1 MDAIIAVLTRYGY
14 WVIFGTVF
22 AEQIGLPIPA
32 IPVLLAAGALVG
44 TGHLSAALA
53 LALAGA
59 ASLAAD
65 TVWYAIG
72 RRRGARVLGLLCRV
86 SLEPDSCVSRTQRI
100 FTRHGARSLLVAKFI
115 PGFSTIAPPLSG
127 VVRIPIRQFLVFTGL
142 GGVLWAGA
150 FLAVGWLFSRQLEI
164 IAESA
169 ARFGSWT
176 VALLGAM
183 LGGYIAWKYIERQRF
198 LRKLR
203 IARITP
209 EELKLMLE
217 GGEDVMVVDVRD
229 QIDFDV
235 DPAVIPGALHV
246 TTDELECASPR
257 DPPRPRDHPLLY
269 VTERSVQRPGGA
281 ALETARHQ
289 AGAAAG
295 WRLSRLART
304 GLSADRCARVGDT
317 HRRLVMIWGLTAS
330 TFTLMH
336 VLLSLIGIGAGLVVM
351 AGLLTGRSLNGWTGL
366 FLFTTVATSVTGFG
380 FPFDRL
386 LPSHKVG
393 IISLVVLVVA
403 ILARYALHLRG
414 PWRWIYVVCAMVA
427 LYLNV
432 FVGVVQAFLRIPLLH
447 AMAPQQTE
455 SPFVVV
461 QLVGLALFGLLTI
474 VAATR
479 FRPSDR
485 DGGAGSSHGE
495 VHGQA

>member
-1 MDAIIAVLTRYGY
+1 MDAIVAVLTRYGY

-44 TGHLSAALA
+44 TDHLSAALA

-72 RRRGARVLGLLCRV
+72 RHRGARVLGLLCRV

-150 FLAVGWLFSRQLEI
+150 FVAVGWLFTRQLEI

-246 TTDELECASPR
+246 TTDELEARHHEIPR
-257 DPPRPRDHPLLY
+257 DREIILY
-269 VTERSVQRPGGA
+269 YT
-281 ALETARHQ
+281 
-289 AGAAAG
+289 
-295 WRLSRLART
+295 
-304 GLSADRCARVGDT
+304 
-317 HRRLVMIWGLTAS
+317 
-330 TFTLMH
+330 
-336 VLLSLIGIGAGLVVM
+336 
-351 AGLLTGRSLNGWTGL
+351 
-366 FLFTTVATSVTGFG
+366 
-380 FPFDRL
+380 
-386 LPSHKVG
+386 
-393 IISLVVLVVA
+393 
-403 ILARYALHLRG
+403 
-414 PWRWIYVVCAMVA
+414 
-427 LYLNV
+427 
-432 FVGVVQAFLRIPLLH
+432 
-447 AMAPQQTE
+447 
-455 SPFVVV
+455 
-461 QLVGLALFGLLTI
+461 
-474 VAATR
+474 
-479 FRPSDR
+479 
-485 DGGAGSSHGE
+485 
-495 VHGQA
+495 